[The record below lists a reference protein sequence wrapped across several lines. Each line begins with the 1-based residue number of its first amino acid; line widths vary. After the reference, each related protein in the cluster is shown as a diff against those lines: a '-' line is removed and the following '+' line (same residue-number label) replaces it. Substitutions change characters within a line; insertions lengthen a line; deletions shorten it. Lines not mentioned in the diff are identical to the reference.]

1 MRSSKMKGL
10 ICREC
15 GKEYPAV
22 SLHVCELCFGPL
34 EVQYNYK
41 EIQASLTRKKIESG
55 PKSLWRYVDLLPIEG
70 EPTIG
75 LHAGLTPLVRA
86 KNLGDEL
93 GLAVLYVKN
102 DTVNHPTLS
111 FKDRV
116 VSVALT
122 RARELGYETVACAS
136 TGNLAN
142 SVAAHAAAAKMQ
154 CYVFIPHDLEAA
166 KVLGNLVYRPNVV
179 EVEGNYDDV
188 NRLCSEIAGEQ
199 RWAFVNVNIRPY
211 YSEGSKTLAYE
222 VVEQLDWTAPDQVV
236 VPMAS
241 GSLLTKIWKGLNEL
255 QKLGLVTDMHTH
267 VHGAQAEGCSPIAA
281 AYKEGRDFFKPVKPK
296 TIAKSLAIGNPA
308 DGYYA
313 LKAAAESGG
322 AMDTVTDEE
331 IVEGMTL
338 LAQTEGI
345 FAETAGGVT
354 VGVLK
359 KLAKQGI
366 IKRGDITV
374 ALITGNGLKT
384 QDAVIN
390 AVGRPTRIPPSLVQ
404 FQKTFNL
411 TAPHG

>member
-1 MRSSKMKGL
+1 MTPPKMKGL

-34 EVQYNYK
+34 EVQYDYK
-41 EIQASLTRKKIESG
+41 QIQASLTRKKIENG
-55 PKSLWRYVDLLPIEG
+55 PKSLWRYVDLLPIQG

-75 LHAGLTPLVRA
+75 LHAGFTPLVRA

-93 GLAVLYVKN
+93 GLDQLYVKN

-116 VSVALT
+116 VAVALT

-142 SVAAHAAAAKMQ
+142 SVAAHAASAKMQ

-179 EVEGNYDDV
+179 EVEGSYDDV

-199 RWAFVNVNIRPY
+199 HWAFVNVNIRPY

-222 VVEQLDWTAPDQVV
+222 VVEQLDWVAPDHVV

-241 GSLLTKIWKGLNEL
+241 GSLLTKIWKGLNEM
-255 QKLGLVTDMHTH
+255 QKLGLVTDMHSR

-281 AYKEGRDFFKPVKPK
+281 AYKQGRDFFKPVKPK

-313 LKAAAESGG
+313 LKATAESGG
-322 AMDTVTDEE
+322 AMETVTDEE
-331 IVEGMTL
+331 IVDGMTL

-366 IKRGDITV
+366 IKRHDVTV

-384 QDAVIN
+384 QDAIIN
-390 AVGRPTRIPPSLVQ
+390 AVGRPTRISPSLVQ

-411 TAPHG
+411 APSQG